1 MDPQALYSCANSSR
15 VSGGQSAAPSWTL
28 FSAGLVGNGLALL
41 LLGLHGVRGR
51 PDGSP
56 PSAFAVLVGGLTVTD
71 LLGKSLVSPMV
82 LATYAQNRSLRAL
95 GPGAGHLCPLFAFF
109 MAFFGLASMG
119 QLLAMA
125 LECWLSLGHPFFY
138 RRHVTP
144 RRGALV
150 APAVGTFCGAFC
162 ALPLAGVGRFV
173 QYCPGTWCFIQ
184 MAASGRASDPGAHS
198 AVAFSAL
205 YATLM
210 ALLLLA
216 TVACNL
222 GSMRCLYGLH
232 RRARRRRGPGTKGAP
247 ARPAPTASG
256 ALDHLLLLAVM
267 TVLFTVCSLQTVFP
281 ETVSPGKSMD
291 LTALRFLSV
300 NSIIDPW
307 VFIIFRTSVFRSNW
321 WCCRSAM
328 GVSDTP
334 YSRFA
339 STLIEAAW
347 PSGEEHEPRRQKD
360 LASDPCSRRAS
371 AV

>member
-173 QYCPGTWCFIQ
+173 QYCPGTC
-184 MAASGRASDPGAHS
+184 DPGAHS

-267 TVLFTVCSLQTVFP
+267 TVLFTVCSLPFIMTNATL
-281 ETVSPGKSMD
+281 EESMD

-321 WCCRSAM
+321 WCCRS
-328 GVSDTP
+328 
-334 YSRFA
+334 
-339 STLIEAAW
+339 
-347 PSGEEHEPRRQKD
+347 PRRQKD

>member
-267 TVLFTVCSLQTVFP
+267 TVLFTVCSLPFIARAYVRAFVPSSKMTNATL
-281 ETVSPGKSMD
+281 EESMD

-307 VFIIFRTSVFRSNW
+307 VFIIFRTSVFRSFFHKFFRRPLAKRNW
-321 WCCRSAM
+321 WCCRSAA
-328 GVSDTP
+328 P
-334 YSRFA
+334 
-339 STLIEAAW
+339 
-347 PSGEEHEPRRQKD
+347 EPA
-360 LASDPCSRRAS
+360 L
-371 AV
+371 